1 MQLQLS
7 LIQAVSYVHYNTFFA
22 SYTNITGIT
31 VRFTQSHFTGV
42 EATGFVMVHLELT
55 KGWSVYPFS
64 VNVTA
69 SEKSPV
75 FAEGNGIIILYICY

>member
-1 MQLQLS
+1 
-7 LIQAVSYVHYNTFFA
+7 
-22 SYTNITGIT
+22 
-31 VRFTQSHFTGV
+31 
-42 EATGFVMVHLELT
+42 MVYLELS

-75 FAEGNGIIILYICY
+75 SAEGNGIIIISIHY

>member
-1 MQLQLS
+1 
-7 LIQAVSYVHYNTFFA
+7 
-22 SYTNITGIT
+22 
-31 VRFTQSHFTGV
+31 
-42 EATGFVMVHLELT
+42 MVHLELS

-75 FAEGNGIIILYICY
+75 SAEGNSTIILSICY